1 MLSRFFSILLSIFI
15 PVFANAYIPKSC
27 IVFFSGGSNY
37 MSRTIY
43 SDFLSHIDSSKY
55 DIIQFNKK
63 IESELE
69 YSKYN
74 QITYLAH
81 SSGGTTAINN
91 IRPHVNHL
99 FLLDPVATPNLDS
112 NTISLDNIEYI
123 DIINADL
130 SYRWSRYPP
139 FIPFIPVFK
148 LDPSRLKIA
157 TRNIKTITMKGYGHA
172 DLIDNPYRDIMHY
185 MGLSRGS
192 RDRSPSAINRYH
204 NNLARYIQWRI
215 DNKYVK

>member
-1 MLSRFFSILLSIFI
+1 MLSKFFSILLII
-15 PVFANAYIPKSC
+15 PVLANAYIPKSC

-43 SDFLSHIDSSKY
+43 RDFLSNIDSSKY
-55 DIIQFNKK
+55 DVIQFNKK
-63 IESELE
+63 MELE

-81 SSGGTTAINN
+81 SSGATTAINN
-91 IRPHVNHL
+91 ISPDVNHL
-99 FLLDPVATPNLDS
+99 ILLDPVATPNLDS
-112 NTISLDNIEYI
+112 NTILDNIEYI

-130 SYRWSRYPP
+130 SYRWSRTPP
-139 FIPFIPVFK
+139 FIPFIPIFK
-148 LDPSRLKIA
+148 LDPSRLKID
-157 TRNIKTITMKGYGHA
+157 TRNIRTITMKGYGHS

-185 MGLSRGS
+185 TGLSRGS
-192 RDRSPSAINRYH
+192 RDRTQYAIQRYH
-204 NNLARYIQWRI
+204 NNMARYIQWRI

>member
-1 MLSRFFSILLSIFI
+1 MLSRFFSILLII
-15 PVFANAYIPKSC
+15 PLIVESYIPKSC

-55 DIIQFNKK
+55 DVIQFSKN
-63 IESELE
+63 IEFDLELE
-69 YSKYN
+69 YYKYN
-74 QITYLAH
+74 HITYLAH
-81 SSGGTTAINN
+81 SSGATTAINN
-91 IRPHVNHL
+91 IRQDVKHII
-99 FLLDPVATPNLDS
+99 LLDPVATPNLDP
-112 NTISLDNIEYI
+112 NPILLDNIEYI

-130 SYRWSRYPP
+130 SYLWSRYPP

-148 LDPSRLKIA
+148 LDPSQLEIT

-185 MGLSRGS
+185 TGLSRGS

-204 NNLARYIQWRI
+204 NNLVKYIQHRL
-215 DNKYVK
+215 DNKKLK

>member
-1 MLSRFFSILLSIFI
+1 MESIISIILSIFI
-15 PVFANAYIPKSC
+15 PVLANAYIPKSC

-43 SDFLSHIDSSKY
+43 SDFLSHIDPTKY
-55 DIIQFNKK
+55 DVIQFNKN
-63 IESELE
+63 IELDLE

-74 QITYLAH
+74 EITYLAH
-81 SSGGTTAINN
+81 SSGATTAINN
-91 IRPHVNHL
+91 ISPDVNHL
-99 FLLDPVATPNLDS
+99 FLLDPVATPNLEL

-148 LDPSRLKIA
+148 LDPSRLEIM

-185 MGLSRGS
+185 TGLSRGS
-192 RDRSPSAINRYH
+192 RDRSLSAINRYH